1 MEKFKDISVSIKQHL
16 AYVEINRPPNNFFDA
31 NLIQQIADAY
41 EILDEEDECRVILL
55 KSEGKNFCAGANF
68 GQDEDMLDKSVPYK
82 KLYAQAVRLFRTRK
96 PVIAVVQGAAIGG
109 GLGLA
114 LSADFR
120 VACHE
125 ARFAANFAKLGF
137 HPGFGSSI
145 TLPRVVGVQKA
156 MDMLFTAR
164 RVTGEEA
171 FKIGLADKFC
181 SKEKIIEE
189 AEQLAE
195 EIASSAP
202 MAVESI
208 RSTLRGNLADQIEQI
223 VDWELSEQVRL
234 QKTEDFKTGIAASL
248 SRETPQFKRK

>member
-31 NLIQQIADAY
+31 DLIQQIADAY
-41 EILDEEDECRVILL
+41 ESLDEEDECRVILL

-181 SKEKIIEE
+181 SKDKILEE
-189 AEQLAE
+189 AEQLAM

-248 SRETPQFKRK
+248 SRETPHIKRK

>member
-41 EILDEEDECRVILL
+41 ESLDEEDECRVILL

-96 PVIAVVQGAAIGG
+96 PVIAIVQGAAIGG

-125 ARFAANFAKLGF
+125 ARFAANFAKLRKVLCLDAR
-137 HPGFGSSI
+137 SMADASAKEIKDSENDLSI
-145 TLPRVVGVQKA
+145 NKYNQQNVA
-156 MDMLFTAR
+156 
-164 RVTGEEA
+164 
-171 FKIGLADKFC
+171 
-181 SKEKIIEE
+181 
-189 AEQLAE
+189 
-195 EIASSAP
+195 
-202 MAVESI
+202 
-208 RSTLRGNLADQIEQI
+208 
-223 VDWELSEQVRL
+223 
-234 QKTEDFKTGIAASL
+234 
-248 SRETPQFKRK
+248 

>member
-181 SKEKIIEE
+181 FKEKLLEE
-189 AEQLAE
+189 AEQLAM

-208 RSTLRGNLADQIEQI
+208 RSTLHGNLADQIEQI

-234 QKTEDFKTGIAASL
+234 QKTEDFKAGIAASL

>member
-41 EILDEEDECRVILL
+41 ESLDEEDECRVILL

-156 MDMLFTAR
+156 KDMLFTAR

-181 SKEKIIEE
+181 SKDKILEE
-189 AEQLAE
+189 AEQLAM

-234 QKTEDFKTGIAASL
+234 QKPEDF
-248 SRETPQFKRK
+248 RQV

>member
-16 AYVEINRPPNNFFDA
+16 AYIEINRPPNNFFDA

-41 EILDEEDECRVILL
+41 ESLDEEDECRVILL

-181 SKEKIIEE
+181 SKDKILEE
-189 AEQLAE
+189 AEQLAM

>member
-41 EILDEEDECRVILL
+41 ESLDEEDECRVILL

-181 SKEKIIEE
+181 FKEKLLEE
-189 AEQLAE
+189 AEQLAT

-208 RSTLRGNLADQIEQI
+208 RSTLHGNLADQIEQI

>member
-41 EILDEEDECRVILL
+41 EFLDEEDECRVILL

-181 SKEKIIEE
+181 SKEKITEE
-189 AEQLAE
+189 AEQLAM

-234 QKTEDFKTGIAASL
+234 QKTEDFKAGIAASL

>member
-41 EILDEEDECRVILL
+41 ESLDEEDECRVILL

-96 PVIAVVQGAAIGG
+96 PVIAIVQGAAIGG

-156 MDMLFTAR
+156 KDMLFTAR

-181 SKEKIIEE
+181 SKEKLLEE
-189 AEQLAE
+189 AEQLAM

-208 RSTLRGNLADQIEQI
+208 RSTLHGNLADQIEQI

>member
-1 MEKFKDISVSIKQHL
+1 VEKFKDISVSIKQHL

-41 EILDEEDECRVILL
+41 ESLDEEDECRVILL

-96 PVIAVVQGAAIGG
+96 PVIAIVQGAAIGG

-181 SKEKIIEE
+181 FKEKLLEE
-189 AEQLAE
+189 AEQLAM

-208 RSTLRGNLADQIEQI
+208 RSTLHGNLADQIEQI

-234 QKTEDFKTGIAASL
+234 QKTEDFKAGIAASL
-248 SRETPQFKRK
+248 SREMPQFKRK

>member
-41 EILDEEDECRVILL
+41 ESLDEEDECRVILL

-181 SKEKIIEE
+181 SKEKITEA
-189 AEQLAE
+189 AEQLAM

>member
-31 NLIQQIADAY
+31 DLIQQIADAY
-41 EILDEEDECRVILL
+41 ESLDEENECRVILL

-181 SKEKIIEE
+181 SKDKILEE
-189 AEQLAE
+189 AEQLAM

>member
-1 MEKFKDISVSIKQHL
+1 MEKFKDISVSIKQYL

-41 EILDEEDECRVILL
+41 ESLDEEDECRVILL

-125 ARFAANFAKLGF
+125 SRFAANFAKLGF

-189 AEQLAE
+189 AEQLAK

>member
-41 EILDEEDECRVILL
+41 ESLDEEDECRVILL

-181 SKEKIIEE
+181 FKEKLLEE
-189 AEQLAE
+189 AEQLAM

>member
-41 EILDEEDECRVILL
+41 ESLDEEDECRVILL

-171 FKIGLADKFC
+171 FKIGLAVKFC

-189 AEQLAE
+189 AEQLAM

>member
-41 EILDEEDECRVILL
+41 ESLDEEDECRVILL

-181 SKEKIIEE
+181 SKDKIIEE
-189 AEQLAE
+189 AEQLAM

>member
-41 EILDEEDECRVILL
+41 ESLDEEDECRVILL

-96 PVIAVVQGAAIGG
+96 PVIAIVQGAAIGG

-156 MDMLFTAR
+156 KDMLFTAR

-181 SKEKIIEE
+181 SKEKITEE
-189 AEQLAE
+189 AEQLAM

>member
-41 EILDEEDECRVILL
+41 ESLDEEDECRVILL

-156 MDMLFTAR
+156 KDMLFTAR

-181 SKEKIIEE
+181 SKDKILEE
-189 AEQLAE
+189 AEQLAM

-248 SRETPQFKRK
+248 SRETPQFNRK

>member
-41 EILDEEDECRVILL
+41 ESLDEEDECRVILL

-189 AEQLAE
+189 AEQLAK

>member
-41 EILDEEDECRVILL
+41 ESLDEENECRVILL

-96 PVIAVVQGAAIGG
+96 PVIAIVQGAAIGG

-181 SKEKIIEE
+181 SKDKILEE
-189 AEQLAE
+189 AEQLAM

>member
-41 EILDEEDECRVILL
+41 ESLDDENECRVILL

-156 MDMLFTAR
+156 KDMLFTAR

-181 SKEKIIEE
+181 SKDKILEE
-189 AEQLAE
+189 AEQLAM